1 MDYNACMSTTNT
13 IPVPREIAHAY
24 AYGYLLGA
32 VKTMAIMVENYRH
45 DNRILNEEIDRVI
58 ARAKALDEALTASS
72 KTDAETVRI

>member
-1 MDYNACMSTTNT
+1 MSNITT

-45 DNRILNEEIDRVI
+45 DNRTLNEEIDRVI
-58 ARAKALDEALTASS
+58 ARAKALDEALNASS
-72 KTDAETVRI
+72 KTNADSVHI